1 MIRCKSRYGFYDR
14 CVIDMDGQQSIG
26 GTICCDIAED
36 LDFDRE
42 EILRKC
48 EYAEPDDIYD
58 AALKEL
64 WS

>member
-14 CVIDMDGQQSIG
+14 CVIDMNGQQSIG

-48 EYAEPDDIYD
+48 EYAEPDDIHD
-58 AALKEL
+58 AAYGK
-64 WS
+64 

>member
-1 MIRCKSRYGFYDR
+1 MIICKNKYGVCDR
-14 CVIDMDGQQSIG
+14 CVADMDGLQSIG

-36 LDFDRE
+36 LDFDRV

-48 EYAEPDDIYD
+48 EYAESDDIHD